1 MNAAQC
7 TLQSE
12 GQSNPVIR
20 FLPVT
25 KSAHS
30 RRRALKLQN
39 NGFRN
44 TILHQF
50 MRGGNR
56 KQNPMPYPGFYHRK
70 PMAPISYIPRQHEQR
85 VRSGTRNR
93 QVAHMALPVGGCI
106 PCHAQGEQSQ
116 HPPRTHGTAPGKCAG
131 ATPSIQVPA
140 ERILRGAL
148 GTAPAGPGCSN
159 PLAVQPRAQ
168 HNWIVSQSGPSQTC
182 VSTLVDDLAVFCLT
196 ARFDSP
202 QLLFQKKQALL

>member
-1 MNAAQC
+1 LHTWPCPWGGAYHAMPRGSSRSILLGHMAQRLFQKRC
-7 TLQSE
+7 APPGEPHQ
-12 GQSNPVIR
+12 R
-20 FLPVT
+20 
-25 KSAHS
+25 
-30 RRRALKLQN
+30 KLQ
-39 NGFRN
+39 
-44 TILHQF
+44 
-50 MRGGNR
+50 
-56 KQNPMPYPGFYHRK
+56 P
-70 PMAPISYIPRQHEQR
+70 
-85 VRSGTRNR
+85 VRS
-93 QVAHMALPVGGCI
+93 HKPVDR
-106 PCHAQGEQSQ
+106 S
-116 HPPRTHGTAPGKCAG
+116 PGKCAG